1 MPDLDLM
8 KQGGTGGA
16 GPVRAVRQGPVGQS
30 GRPRGCLDRVNRA
43 ARFLLP
49 GEGEALTRAKPSNWR
64 SLANPTA
71 MRLCLDRILPPCR
84 EHPDAAAAR
93 FARSRMNSCSARS
106 GVGKALTTRHRRLR
120 VRQCVLSRQR

>member
-30 GRPRGCLDRVNRA
+30 GRQRGCRDRVNRA

-93 FARSRMNSCSARS
+93 FARSRM
-106 GVGKALTTRHRRLR
+106 
-120 VRQCVLSRQR
+120 